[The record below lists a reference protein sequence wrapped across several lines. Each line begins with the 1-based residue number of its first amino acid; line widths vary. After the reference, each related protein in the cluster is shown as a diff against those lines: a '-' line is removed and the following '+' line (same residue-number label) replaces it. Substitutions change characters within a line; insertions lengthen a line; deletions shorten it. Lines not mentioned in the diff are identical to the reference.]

1 MAGCLPSFKKK
12 RKPDP
17 AADEKNE
24 EKEEF
29 KSDRAENAD
38 AGTQPK
44 DEGEETKETSDRR
57 EASVKA
63 LSNENES
70 DKESS
75 EKESDKE
82 SVSAKSDSESEKE
95 ESQDERADS
104 DASSDT
110 DSERREPEAMK
121 AVKRRES
128 KRAESKATLRE
139 AVSRSDTSI
148 SAASYALPKSKSSTL
163 QEAGSTSESALS
175 HRSRQASVHAAA
187 NESATPAPNELKQRI
202 EVLTKER
209 DEAVQLHQSVSA
221 ELEEARKTNAS
232 LVQELDEEKQKVKD
246 LESALAAV
254 TAAATN
260 LDPETENVSTMDAA
274 AVPREAETDENG
286 EIEKPTPPAAVAGSF
301 SRHSSKA
308 AAHNQ
313 LPEFEPVETFTRS
326 FSPAPVAD
334 TPVPTAEE
342 RQAAEEEL
350 KKVTA
355 ERDALAKQLE
365 SAADFYT
372 SHIQRVTDIY
382 NRVVARAQAA
392 ERKKNKYAEKLAELM
407 MTQGADDEE
416 VRMPPAPPLSA
427 DRSELEAL
435 RVQKQELEDRVG
447 ALIDRCYL
455 LQQELANAQ
464 KCSAVPQSE
473 PLSRRSTLPSR
484 QEPSRQS
491 TLLLPRKSSASTAK
505 TVAPLEQRLPSATS
519 TEPHLLSQAAEREPT
534 HRAELLPRD
543 SMYEYPRLLF
553 EREDEM
559 PDGTASP
566 GSKEETMSTTSRL
579 GTLRLDFGAKEE
591 EHAPL
596 RQATSRVTFSVLS
609 GQGGRPSPRES
620 LISLSSDMFAEPE
633 TGSVY
638 RERSLRTIPEEGG
651 KPEAE
656 ITPKQSMMS
665 VPPDMF
671 AEPES
676 KPASRVTSL
685 RSIPEEG
692 TKSEADITPKP
703 SMMCLPQ
710 DMFAEPESKP
720 TSRATSLRALA
731 EEGEKRAVD
740 LRALERTLSEKGIES
755 FLTQEDTDE
764 DNSVLS
770 SFSRRSGLESQS
782 FGRTPTRTFPSDGAP
797 VLVTAQ
803 CCGKS
808 VKKSDLR
815 SMENCGCSVCRKCLK
830 VAVISS
836 KEDIRNF
843 MGTDPVSGS
852 PQWKIRCP
860 RCTRPQIVSPKASHG
875 RSFPA

>member
-17 AADEKNE
+17 AADEKKE

-29 KSDRAENAD
+29 KSDRVENAD
-38 AGTQPK
+38 AGAQPK
-44 DEGEETKETSDRR
+44 NEGEETKESSDRR
-57 EASVKA
+57 EASVKT

-70 DKESS
+70 DKERA
-75 EKESDKE
+75 EKESDEE
-82 SVSAKSDSESEKE
+82 SVSAKSDSETEKE

-110 DSERREPEAMK
+110 DVERREPEAMK
-121 AVKRRES
+121 AVKKRES

-139 AVSRSDTSI
+139 VVSRSDTSV
-148 SAASYALPKSKSSTL
+148 SAASYASQKSKSSTL
-163 QEAGSTSESALS
+163 QEAGTTSESALS
-175 HRSRQASVHAAA
+175 HRSAQASVHAD
-187 NESATPAPNELKQRI
+187 PNELKQRI

-221 ELEEARKTNAS
+221 ELEQARKTNAS
-232 LVQELDEEKQKVKD
+232 LVQELDQEKQKVQD
-246 LESALAAV
+246 LESALAAA
-254 TAAATN
+254 TAAATSATN
-260 LDPETENVSTMDAA
+260 LDPETENLSTMDSA

-286 EIEKPTPPAAVAGSF
+286 EIEKSTPPAAVAGSF

-308 AAHNQ
+308 AAHNL

-334 TPVPTAEE
+334 TAVPTAEE
-342 RQAAEEEL
+342 RQEAEEEL

-416 VRMPPAPPLSA
+416 VRNLQPPRPLSA

-473 PLSRRSTLPSR
+473 PLSRRSTLPSQ

-491 TLLLPRKSSASTAK
+491 TLFLSRKSSALTAQ
-505 TVAPLEQRLPSATS
+505 TVAHLEQRLPSATS
-519 TEPHLLSQAAEREPT
+519 TDPQLLSQAAEREPT

-559 PDGTASP
+559 LDGSASP
-566 GSKEETMSTTSRL
+566 GSKEETMSMSSRL
-579 GTLRLDFGAKEE
+579 GTLRLDFGDKEE
-591 EHAPL
+591 ERAPL

-633 TGSVY
+633 SGSVY
-638 RERSLRTIPEEGG
+638 KERSLRTIPEEGG

-665 VPPDMF
+665 LPPDMF

-692 TKSEADITPKP
+692 TKPEAEITPKQ
-703 SMMCLPQ
+703 SMMSLPPEV
-710 DMFAEPESKP
+710 FPELESKP
-720 TSRATSLRALA
+720 TSRAASLRARA

-770 SFSRRSGLESQS
+770 SFSRRSGLESHS

-815 SMENCGCSVCRKCLK
+815 NMENCGCSVCRKCLK
-830 VAVISS
+830 VALISS

-860 RCTRPQIVSPKASHG
+860 RCTRPQIVSPKTSHR